1 MAITIGSTIYLYKS
15 NINQLLENKKW
26 LCHEL
31 THVKQFEKYGR
42 LKFIFLYLI
51 ETTKNGYY
59 NNKFEIE
66 ARANENNKAIL
77 NEFEIVPK
85 NKLIEK

>member
-1 MAITIGSTIYLYKS
+1 MAITIGFTVFLYKAS
-15 NINQLLENKKW
+15 TKQLLENEKW

-31 THVKQFEKYGR
+31 THVKQFQKYGK

-51 ETTKNGYY
+51 ETIKKGYY

-66 ARANENNKAIL
+66 ARANENNNDIL
-77 NEFEIVPK
+77 KEFEIVPK
-85 NKLIEK
+85 NKLLKN